1 MRTSTELVFFF
12 VSLLEL
18 FTIGLMLIHMFLLS
32 SHRKYERSK
41 QLTLEIKENETKLL
55 EKLEFAQQQMKL
67 QEQRYDKLKNHAF
80 TQLER

>member
-1 MRTSTELVFFF
+1 MRKSFNVIRFRPNLY
-12 VSLLEL
+12 SN
-18 FTIGLMLIHMFLLS
+18 ILIAHCS
-32 SHRKYERSK
+32 KYEKSK

-80 TQLER
+80 TQLEK